1 MAIAIIDAIS
11 MIIVAILG
19 VMQYRVKRDNEQYR
33 KQREEIDRRNATE
46 KFLSMKMQDACIDL
60 SYVTSLA
67 VTGGHTNG
75 NVEAAQKKAQEAQ
88 EAYRE
93 FMMKEYSEEITKI

>member
-1 MAIAIIDAIS
+1 
-11 MIIVAILG
+11 
-19 VMQYRVKRDNEQYR
+19 
-33 KQREEIDRRNATE
+33 
-46 KFLSMKMQDACIDL
+46 MKMQDACIDL